1 MGLRGYIFGGGL
13 LRLSMK
19 TNVLGGGGGFG
30 VLALWCEP
38 LEIFLTG
45 MVNVFPV
52 SSI

>member
-19 TNVLGGGGGFG
+19 TNVWGGGVD

>member
-13 LRLSMK
+13 LKLSMK
-19 TNVLGGGGGFG
+19 TNVLGGVG